1 MRVAAGKTNDSDTW
15 LRNDRWSNR
24 CISPG
29 REDTV
34 AAISSS
40 CGTGCARC
48 CVQQGDGD
56 STDPNRDSALSVLPF
71 SERGRSERS
80 HNHGCRLLQS
90 LNHADS
96 RRAVYRPNSKSDLTF
111 QQNFDLDTAAETHTH
126 THTNAWLKIAT
137 KTRECPVRLGLQC
150 LHGCQ
155 ILLAGHALFLTNPP
169 VSDTD

>member
-34 AAISSS
+34 AAISSY

-126 THTNAWLKIAT
+126 THKRVAQDSNQN
-137 KTRECPVRLGLQC
+137 TRMSSSPWPAMLARLPNTPGRTC
-150 LHGCQ
+150 S
-155 ILLAGHALFLTNPP
+155 
-169 VSDTD
+169 VSDQSARQRY